1 MRKTYGR
8 RRRFGVGVIR
18 RPMEEEEEDSW
29 CYG

>member
-8 RRRFGVGVIR
+8 RRKFGAGVMR
-18 RPMEEEEEDSW
+18 RPMEEEEDSW